1 MKTPWVPSNTVLG
14 PTNPD
19 FPMFADCQPH
29 PAAQPGWRRFVEVPS
44 AKYSIMPDAILP
56 TIPSELTIW
65 LLELPIADDIP
76 IDAPNA
82 PKIAVG

>member
-1 MKTPWVPSNTVLG
+1 
-14 PTNPD
+14 
-19 FPMFADCQPH
+19 
-29 PAAQPGWRRFVEVPS
+29 
-44 AKYSIMPDAILP
+44 MPDAILP

-65 LLELPIADDIP
+65 LLEFPIADDIP